1 MNEKLKT
8 FFIRINLVL
17 KVQPQEIPILIYS
30 SLCFFC
36 ILSSYYILRPIRDEL
51 GIETGTKTL
60 PWLFSATLVSIILL
74 NFPFAWLTHKLNR
87 KSLLNFL
94 FRFFLLQLLAFAF
107 FFSTSSHNIWIGRI
121 FFVWVSVFNLFVVSV
136 FWVLIVDLFREEEG
150 KRLFGII
157 SAGGSIGAI
166 AGSLFTASLV
176 EHTSKTN
183 LLIASAILLELAA
196 QTGMRMYTVR
206 TKLQKEEIDSTKPIV
221 ESSSLFWGLLGMFR
235 SPYLANAALYVFIYT
250 ATSSLIYFQQVHI
263 FETGFSSTGERT
275 SLLAKMDL
283 IVNVSTLIIQI
294 LFTSRIIQFLG
305 VSGALAALP
314 IIGILGF
321 GFLSVFPSIA
331 LVFII
336 QITRRV
342 GQFALAKPTRE
353 VLFTLVSKED
363 KFKAKNFMDTAVY
376 RLGDQSGAWIHA
388 FFSFVGMNPIQ
399 ISMLGIGA
407 SLLWLWNGIWLGKKE
422 KELVLEAE
430 QKPASV

>member
-1 MNEKLKT
+1 MKERLKI
-8 FFIRINLVL
+8 FFYRINSAL
-17 KVQPQEIPILIYS
+17 KVQPKEIPILIYS
-30 SLCFFC
+30 SFSFFC

-60 PWLFSATLVSIILL
+60 PWLFSATLISIVLL

-87 KSLLNFL
+87 KNLLSFL
-94 FRFFLLQLLAFAF
+94 FRFFLVQLLAFAF
-107 FFSTSSHNIWIGRI
+107 FFHTGSHSIWIGRI

-136 FWVLIVDLFREEEG
+136 FWVLIVDLFHEEEG

-157 SAGGSIGAI
+157 SAGGSVGAI

-183 LLIASAILLELAA
+183 LLIVSAILLELA
-196 QTGMRMYTVR
+196 TWFGSGMYSIRSKTQSEGQN
-206 TKLQKEEIDSTKPIV
+206 TNKPILGD
-221 ESSSLFWGLLGMFR
+221 SSLFWGLLGMFR
-235 SPYLANAALYVFIYT
+235 SPYLANAALYIFIYT

-263 FETGFSSTGERT
+263 FETGFSSVGERT

-283 IVNVSTLIIQI
+283 IVNISTLIIQI

-305 VSGALAALP
+305 VSGALAILP
-314 IIGILGF
+314 VIGIFGF
-321 GFLSVFPSIA
+321 GFLSIFPSIT
-331 LVFII
+331 LVIAI

-376 RLGDQSGAWIHA
+376 RLGDQSGAWLHV
-388 FFSFVGMNPIQ
+388 FFSFAGMNPIQ
-399 ISMLGIGA
+399 ISLLGIGA
-407 SLLWLWNGIWLGKKE
+407 SLLWLWNGLWLGKKE
-422 KELVLEAE
+422 KDLVSETTRT
-430 QKPASV
+430 SV

>member
-1 MNEKLKT
+1 M
-8 FFIRINLVL
+8 
-17 KVQPQEIPILIYS
+17 
-30 SLCFFC
+30 
-36 ILSSYYILRPIRDEL
+36 
-51 GIETGTKTL
+51 
-60 PWLFSATLVSIILL
+60 
-74 NFPFAWLTHKLNR
+74 
-87 KSLLNFL
+87 
-94 FRFFLLQLLAFAF
+94 
-107 FFSTSSHNIWIGRI
+107 
-121 FFVWVSVFNLFVVSV
+121 FNLFVVSV

-388 FFSFVGMNPIQ
+388 FSH
-399 ISMLGIGA
+399 L
-407 SLLWLWNGIWLGKKE
+407 
-422 KELVLEAE
+422 
-430 QKPASV
+430 